1 MCRFKGYEGQKE
13 EEGQKGQKGQD
24 EKEDHDY
31 YFISWNAKW
40 NGVARRNGVGKDR
53 WRKRVIR
60 NYFEKNIQWYLL
72 PYEYVRNVAETSN

>member
-1 MCRFKGYEGQKE
+1 LCRFKGYEGQKE

-53 WRKRVIR
+53 
-60 NYFEKNIQWYLL
+60 
-72 PYEYVRNVAETSN
+72 